1 MVNKHREEKRKASRI
16 SISLPVKY
24 KIIGKKGG
32 RRGHAFCRD
41 IGGLGFGLIVNE
53 PLKVND
59 QLRISISRK
68 DNNKTMFIN
77 CRVAW
82 CVKDGPA
89 LFKMGAEIS
98 KVEDP
103 LTFIEFIGDMML
115 SLRKSSITACRKR
128 RKR

>member
-1 MVNKHREEKRKASRI
+1 MLNKKEKRRASRI
-16 SISLPVKY
+16 SVSLPAKY
-24 KIIGKKGG
+24 RIVGKKGV
-32 RRGHAFCRD
+32 RWTHTLCKD
-41 IGGLGFGLIVNE
+41 IGGLGFGLIINE

-82 CVKDGPA
+82 CVKDGPT
-89 LFKMGAEIS
+89 LFRVGAEIS

-103 LTFIEFIGDMML
+103 LPFIEFIGDKML
-115 SLRKSSITACRKR
+115 NLCQSSITVCRKR
-128 RKR
+128 RKHR